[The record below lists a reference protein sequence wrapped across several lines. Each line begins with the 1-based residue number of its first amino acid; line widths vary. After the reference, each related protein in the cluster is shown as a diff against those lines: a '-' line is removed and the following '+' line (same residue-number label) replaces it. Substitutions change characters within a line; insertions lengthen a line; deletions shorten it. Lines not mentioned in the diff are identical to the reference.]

1 MLEQGVPYM
10 TEAQIDDYYRDQREE
25 NLKRY
30 YTIRANRELRESRGR
45 LIRLVIV
52 MVLTL
57 LVCTVFLQMSFCV
70 QQQTYRIAVLQKEL
84 SLLRQSDHDAQK
96 RLEDAVTMQD
106 VQQKAQQLGMEY
118 PKAGNVVYYSVGDE
132 DYMFQIRDIPA
143 MN

>member
-84 SLLRQSDHDAQK
+84 NVLRQSNDDAQK
-96 RLEDAVTMQD
+96 RLEDAVTMPD

>member
-1 MLEQGVPYM
+1 MLEQNAAYM

-84 SLLRQSDHDAQK
+84 NVLRQSNDDAQK